1 MGVALIVVGAA
12 VLWLGQAL
20 VLSLL
25 MSRLGF
31 HPLPWFVVPL
41 LIGPAVW
48 PLALIE
54 AVSGPPAPQV
64 LHRGKSGSGRLDIFV
79 LLGSDRIPERITAEL
94 TKLMTERRR
103 LVIVRVI
110 KAGGPGAIATDAERF
125 LRGIL
130 SSFDMRDA
138 ELQLRFGD
146 IRRAATAIEEQGH
159 LVLRDDRPDGGML
172 DPDVNSALS
181 EMGRPA
187 RIGRSVNR
195 DLIQDPS
202 RGVPG
207 SRRIA

>member
-20 VLSLL
+20 GLSLL

-79 LLGSDRIPERITAEL
+79 LLGSDHVPERIRTEL
-94 TKLMTERRR
+94 TKLMSRRRR

-159 LVLRDDRPDGGML
+159 FVLRDDRLDEMF

-181 EMGRPA
+181 EMGRHA

-195 DLIQDPS
+195 DLTQDTS
-202 RGVPG
+202 RGVSG